1 MRISDWSSD
10 VCSSD
15 LDVAAAQTAL
25 ETRLGRS
32 PEDEE
37 VAAEVGLTL
46 RELRDLYAKVS
57 FTSVASFDDSG
68 PGLVDDRAGLAL
80 EATED
85 EDTRRLLRSAIN
97 NLPER
102 DKLNLALYY
111 FEQLPLA
118 EIRAVLGATESRVRQ
133 QHTRSTM

>member
-68 PGLVDDRAGLAL
+68 PGLVDARAGLAL

-97 NLPER
+97 TLPER
-102 DKLNLALYY
+102 DQIIPALSYY
-111 FEQLPLA
+111 DHPTFTSIA
-118 EIRAVLGATESRVRQ
+118 AVPRVTASQEDLTERKK
-133 QHTRSTM
+133 